1 MLYEDARRIAEEVIA
16 ALAPQC
22 ERIEVAGSIRRREP
36 EVQDI
41 EIVYQSQM
49 AAVQAQLFD
58 VHREALYPLAHDTI
72 ERLVSEGVLAYDAVV
87 RRNGPLYKRLI
98 HQASGEV
105 VELFRATAENWG
117 LILALRTGPTEFSKI
132 LVSHGWD
139 RGILP
144 PEVTIRDGSVWV
156 RGTRYPVPEEETFFR
171 LLGVPEWP
179 APQRHPG
186 KLQLFQKAQST
197 LTAFE

>member
-1 MLYEDARRIAEEVIA
+1 MLYEDARRIAGEVIA

-36 EVQDI
+36 EVKDI
-41 EIVYQSQM
+41 EIVYQSRM
-49 AAVQAQLFD
+49 AAGQAQLFD
-58 VHREALYPLAHDTI
+58 LPTEALYPLAHDTI
-72 ERLVSEGVLAYDAVV
+72 EHLVAEGFLAYDTVV

-117 LILALRTGPTEFSKI
+117 LILALRTGPAEFNKI
-132 LVSHGWD
+132 LVAHGWD
-139 RGILP
+139 MGILP
-144 PEVTIRDGSVWV
+144 PEVAIHDGAVWV

-186 KLQLFQKAQST
+186 KLRLFQKARAT
-197 LTAFE
+197 LATFE